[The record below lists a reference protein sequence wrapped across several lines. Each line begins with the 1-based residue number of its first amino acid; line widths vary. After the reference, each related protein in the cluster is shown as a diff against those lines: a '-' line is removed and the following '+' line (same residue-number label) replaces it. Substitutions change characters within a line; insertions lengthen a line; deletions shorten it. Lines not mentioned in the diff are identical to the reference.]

1 MKRGRNWNIK
11 RMTVMVLCVCLMAG
25 CVSRR
30 PEDTKPDGQTQ
41 TGGLWNTQ
49 AETSG
54 LETPPEYVLKL
65 ATTKLED
72 SNAYQGL
79 ELFKET
85 VEQASGGSIRI
96 ILYPNGAL
104 GDQNVTVQA
113 IELGTIEM
121 GFVPIEAT
129 EEIFPKIAVFPAMF
143 LIEDPD
149 QVLRILEGDFGQQLL
164 SELEQETGIVCLD
177 QYLEGMRQV
186 WTTQEVDSLAALS
199 GQVIRVP
206 QLPLFNT
213 VFQSLGVTTSFMP
226 LSQVYDGLRT
236 KLLTGIELDAET
248 FLDYNLYEVCKYGLQ
263 TNHTVTIY
271 SFMIQAEVLESM
283 TEEQQALIRTAAREA
298 SRWMREQHEKQME
311 TIYHE
316 LEEKGVKVA
325 EPADRNDPDRMAAI
339 EETLMKHL
347 EGYITPEELK
357 ALRSY

>member
-1 MKRGRNWNIK
+1 MKCKRRYGIK
-11 RMTVMVLCVCLMAG
+11 RMAVMILCTCFISG
-25 CVSRR
+25 CMSQP
-30 PEDTKPDGQTQ
+30 PEEPESDRQTQ
-41 TGGLWNTQ
+41 SGLWELQT
-49 AETSG
+49 ETSG
-54 LETPPEYVLKL
+54 QTEQPEYLLKL

-85 VEQASGGSIRI
+85 VEEASGGSIQV

-121 GFVPIEAT
+121 GFVPIEAA
-129 EEIFPKIAVFPAMF
+129 EEIFPQIAVFPAMF

-149 QVLRILEGDFGQQLL
+149 QVLRILEGAFGQRLL
-164 SELEQETGIVCLD
+164 SDLERETGIVCLD

-186 WTTQEVDSLAALS
+186 WTTEEVNSLAGLS

-271 SFMIQAEVLESM
+271 SFMIRAEVLESM
-283 TEEQQALIRTAAREA
+283 SEEQQALIRRAAQEA
-298 SRWMREQHEKQME
+298 SQWMRAQHDEQME

-316 LEEKGVKVA
+316 LEEKGVKIA
-325 EPADRNDPDRMAAI
+325 EPTDRNDPDMIAKI
-339 EETLMKHL
+339 EETLMEHL
-347 EGYITPEELK
+347 EGYITWEELK